1 MDDITNIFASARCGH
16 SNPHFELGEGKGGG
30 GGLVVVVTG
39 RKALVRLD
47 DIARR
52 GQLPC
57 VIRAGGRDKADVSRF
72 SRSACLDYEIF
83 LFEGALPRILYSAR
97 PGPAGYGY
105 FTSGRLVLGEER
117 SRESR
122 SDGIGISSR

>member
-1 MDDITNIFASARCGH
+1 M
-16 SNPHFELGEGKGGG
+16 
-30 GGLVVVVTG
+30 
-39 RKALVRLD
+39 RLD

-97 PGPAGYGY
+97 PGPAGYSY
-105 FTSGRLVLGEER
+105 FTSGRLDFGRGAIER
-117 SRESR
+117 IEIGRNWNQFSLRTRESGKR
-122 SDGIGISSR
+122 DLLRTVVRI